1 MIKIQANIIKFII
14 KFGVIKIANIKLIA
28 QNKNASFNYFLE
40 ESFQA
45 GIVLFG
51 PEVKSLRAS
60 RCNIKDSF
68 IKIKNGEAFII
79 NMHIAEYKQANIF
92 NQDPL
97 RTRKLLLHKY
107 QINKLQKA
115 MSLNGYSIVPV
126 KIYFENSLVKL
137 DIAIAKGKKLFD
149 KRRDIAKKD
158 LARENRRDFKLRN
171 LYIK

>member
-60 RCNIKDSF
+60 RCK
-68 IKIKNGEAFII
+68 AFII

-149 KRRDIAKKD
+149 KRHDIAKKD